1 VKGYCV
7 FFTLMLTFFIALSA
21 LGDDEGLIGYWSFD
35 EGSGDVAEDSSGNG
49 NDGNLVRD
57 PEWVDGKYGKAL
69 KFSTAQRH
77 KVEIPHSDSF
87 ATITEAVTMEAWV
100 NPANFS
106 AWFSFGVK
114 GDITYGM
121 FINPARYVR
130 IHYSGGSTLDT
141 PANSINANEWTHVVG
156 TYDGTTVRIYLNGE
170 VKAEMDASA
179 AIAANA
185 SSYVIGGTQESR
197 DWFDG
202 MIDEVKLYNRGLTE
216 DEVKESMKGSD
227 TLVAPADSIAVTW
240 GNIKSR

>member
-1 VKGYCV
+1 MCRLQSYP
-7 FFTLMLTFFIALSA
+7 
-21 LGDDEGLIGYWSFD
+21 
-35 EGSGDVAEDSSGNG
+35 N
-49 NDGNLVRD
+49 
-57 PEWVDGKYGKAL
+57 
-69 KFSTAQRH
+69 
-77 KVEIPHSDSF
+77 
-87 ATITEAVTMEAWV
+87 
-100 NPANFS
+100 
-106 AWFSFGVK
+106 
-114 GDITYGM
+114 
-121 FINPARYVR
+121 
-130 IHYSGGSTLDT
+130 LDT
-141 PANSINANEWTHVVG
+141 PANSISANEWTHVVG

-227 TLVAPADSIAVTW
+227 TLVAPAGSIAVTW

>member
-1 VKGYCV
+1 MKAYCV
-7 FFTLMLTFFIALSA
+7 FFTLMLTVSIASF
-21 LGDDEGLIGYWSFD
+21 GEEEGLIGYWSFD

-57 PEWVDGKYGKAL
+57 PEWVDGKFGKAL
-69 KFSTAQRH
+69 KFSTAQRN

-100 NPANFS
+100 NPANFN

-114 GDITYGM
+114 GDITYGI

-130 IHYSGGSTLDT
+130 IHYSGDSTLDT
-141 PANSINANEWTHVVG
+141 PNNAINANEWTHVVG

-170 VKAEMDASA
+170 VKAKTNAGV
-179 AIAANA
+179 AIPANA

-227 TLVAPADSIAVTW
+227 TPVAPAGNIAVTW